1 MKKLPI
7 GISDFREL
15 RENDY
20 FFLDTSEFIGNI
32 YREDAK
38 SILITR
44 PRRFGKTLN
53 MSMLNY
59 FFDNTLDTAHLFDG
73 LKVTQDSRVMESI
86 NGYPTVFISFKDIKN
101 NNWKDAFENIKNLIS
116 KIYSNKERETEKT
129 VAKKD
134 KTSQYKSIINKTAS
148 DTDYQNAFLDLTEYL
163 NRAYDKPVLLM
174 IDEYDVPI
182 QSGWTHGYY
191 EDVIDFMRIFLSAA
205 LKDNPHLFK
214 SIMTGIYRVA
224 KESIFSGLNNLKVY
238 TVLDRKY
245 SEYFGFT
252 ESEIEW
258 ILLQLGKENDDSVR
272 TGLREWYNGYTFGGI
287 TVYNPW
293 SVINY
298 LYDGIL
304 KPYWI
309 NTSSNDL
316 IISLVEENLK
326 RKESFR
332 EELETLVSGGYI
344 QKSIDDSSAL
354 REIGKVPNALWTLFL
369 FSGYLKPDNVS
380 LERGKYVCDL
390 KIPNEEVNIFFQ
402 DTVINWLNCEEYDDR
417 FAYMTKA
424 LMAGDSNTFC
434 ERLKAFVSGTLSY
447 YDIGKVPENAYHML
461 LLGMFS
467 HLQGGYH
474 VKSNRESGLG
484 RYDILLK
491 AKDKDNYSV
500 IIEIKK
506 GTDKLEE
513 AIAQIEQKDYAAE
526 LASEGYTRMMKVAI
540 GADGKNI
547 DVLVSKK

>member
-1 MKKLPI
+1 MKA
-7 GISDFREL
+7 
-15 RENDY
+15 
-20 FFLDTSEFIGNI
+20 SE
-32 YREDAK
+32 EDLQH
-38 SILITR
+38 SL
-44 PRRFGKTLN
+44 
-53 MSMLNY
+53 
-59 FFDNTLDTAHLFDG
+59 
-73 LKVTQDSRVMESI
+73 
-86 NGYPTVFISFKDIKN
+86 
-101 NNWKDAFENIKNLIS
+101 
-116 KIYSNKERETEKT
+116 
-129 VAKKD
+129 
-134 KTSQYKSIINKTAS
+134 YK
-148 DTDYQNAFLDLTEYL
+148 LTEYL
-163 NRAYDKPVLLM
+163 HRAYNKPVLLI

-214 SIMTGIYRVA
+214 GIMTGIYRVA

-258 ILLQLGKENDDSVR
+258 ILLQLEKEKDESVR
-272 TGLREWYNGYTFGGI
+272 AGLREWYNGYTFGGI

-298 LYDGIL
+298 LYDGML

-326 RKESFR
+326 RKEPFR
-332 EELETLVSGGYI
+332 EELETLVSGGCI
-344 QKSIDDSSAL
+344 RKSIDDSSAL
-354 REIGKVPNALWTLFL
+354 RELKTDPNSIWSLFL
-369 FSGYLKPDNVS
+369 FSGYLKASGRKTDPITLEEIYDCSIPNNEVMRFFRS
-380 LERGKYVCDL
+380 TVVKWLERSKYGVLSDMVQPLVKGHSEEFTAKL
-390 KIPNEEVNIFFQ
+390 KE
-402 DTVINWLNCEEYDDR
+402 
-417 FAYMTKA
+417 
-424 LMAGDSNTFC
+424 
-434 ERLKAFVSGTLSY
+434 FVQSTLSY
-447 YDIGKVPENAYHML
+447 YDIGKVPENAYHMM

-474 VKSNRESGLG
+474 VKSNRESELG

-506 GTDKLEE
+506 GIDKLEE

-526 LASEGYTRMMKVAI
+526 LRSEGYTRIMKVAI
-540 GADGKNI
+540 GTGGKNI
-547 DVLVSKK
+547 EVLTKG

>member
-7 GISDFREL
+7 GISDFRKL
-15 RENDY
+15 VENDY
-20 FFLDTSEFIGNI
+20 FFVDTSEFITDV
-32 YREDAK
+32 YRESADT
-38 SILITR
+38 ILITR

-59 FFDNTLDTAHLFDG
+59 FFDNTLDTAYLFNG
-73 LKVTQDSRVMESI
+73 LKVTQDSRVMENI
-86 NGYPTVFISFKDIKN
+86 NGYPTVFISFKDIKDHKWEEASLN
-101 NNWKDAFENIKNLIS
+101 LKNQMINMYKQKEESLITILNDEDERKYYRSIIERTAPLSDYKESLKNLVS
-116 KIYSNKERETEKT
+116 
-129 VAKKD
+129 
-134 KTSQYKSIINKTAS
+134 
-148 DTDYQNAFLDLTEYL
+148 YL
-163 NRAYDKPVLLM
+163 HRAYDKPVLLI

-214 SIMTGIYRVA
+214 GIMTGIYRVA
-224 KESIFSGLNNLKVY
+224 KESIFSGLNNLSVF
-238 TVLDRKY
+238 TVLDEDY
-245 SEYFGFT
+245 SQYFGFT

-258 ILLQLGKENDDSVR
+258 ILLQLGKENDEDMR
-272 TGLREWYNGYTFGGI
+272 AGLREWYNGYTFGGI

-298 LYDGIL
+298 LRYGQL

-354 REIGKVPNALWTLFL
+354 RELKTDPNSIWSLFL
-369 FSGYLKPDNVS
+369 FSGYLKAAGRKTDPITLEEIYDCSIPNNEVMRFFRS
-380 LERGKYVCDL
+380 TVVKWLERSKYGVLSDIVQPLVKGRSEEFTTKL
-390 KIPNEEVNIFFQ
+390 KE
-402 DTVINWLNCEEYDDR
+402 
-417 FAYMTKA
+417 
-424 LMAGDSNTFC
+424 
-434 ERLKAFVSGTLSY
+434 FVQSTLSY

-474 VKSNRESGLG
+474 IKSNRESGLG

-506 GTDKLEE
+506 GIDKLEE

-526 LASEGYTRMMKVAI
+526 LRSEGYARITKVAI

-547 DVLVSKK
+547 EVLTKE

>member
-59 FFDNTLDTAHLFDG
+59 FFDNTLDTTHLFNG
-73 LKVTQDSRVMESI
+73 LKVTQDSRVMENI
-86 NGYPTVFISFKDIKN
+86 NGYPTVFISFKDIKDHK
-101 NNWKDAFENIKNLIS
+101 WDDAFENIKYTIS
-116 KIYSNKERETEKT
+116 DIYTKFEKELRDTFKSEVERQTYRNIVNRE
-129 VAKKD
+129 
-134 KTSQYKSIINKTAS
+134 AS
-148 DTDYQNAFLDLTEYL
+148 DSDCKQSLRTLSELLAVRYS
-163 NRAYDKPVLLM
+163 KPVLLI

-205 LKDNPHLFK
+205 LKDNTHLFK
-214 SIMTGIYRVA
+214 GIMTGIYRVA
-224 KESIFSGLNNLKVY
+224 KESIFSGLNNLSVF
-238 TVLDRKY
+238 TVLDEDY
-245 SEYFGFT
+245 SQYFGFT

-258 ILLQLGKENDDSVR
+258 ILLQLGKEKDDSVR
-272 TGLREWYNGYTFGGI
+272 AGLREWYNGYTFGGI

-298 LYDGIL
+298 LRYGQL

-332 EELETLVSGGYI
+332 EELETLVSGGCI

-434 ERLKAFVSGTLSY
+434 ERLKEFVSGTLSY

-506 GTDKLEE
+506 GTDRLEE
-513 AIAQIEQKDYAAE
+513 AITQIEQKDYAAE
-526 LASEGYTRMMKVAI
+526 LRSEGYDKIMKVVI

-547 DVLVSKK
+547 EVLVGG

>member
-59 FFDNTLDTAHLFDG
+59 FFDNTLDTAYLFNR
-73 LKVTQDSRVMESI
+73 LKISQDSRVMKNI
-86 NGYPTVFISFKDIKN
+86 NGYPTVFISFKDIKDHK
-101 NNWKDAFENIKNLIS
+101 WDDAFENIKYTIS
-116 KIYSNKERETEKT
+116 DIYTKFEKELRDTFKSEAEKQT
-129 VAKKD
+129 YYEIANRK
-134 KTSQYKSIINKTAS
+134 AS
-148 DTDYQNAFLDLTEYL
+148 DSDCKQSLRTLSELLAGRYS
-163 NRAYDKPVLLM
+163 KPVLLI

-214 SIMTGIYRVA
+214 GIMTGIYRVA

-258 ILLQLGKENDDSVR
+258 ILLQLGKENDESVR
-272 TGLREWYNGYTFGGI
+272 AGLREWYNGYTFGGI

-298 LYDGIL
+298 LYDGML

-369 FSGYLKPDNVS
+369 FSGYLKPDKAT

-491 AKDKDNYSV
+491 AKNKENYSV

-526 LASEGYTRMMKVAI
+526 LTSEGYTRMMKVAI

-547 DVLVSKK
+547 EVLTKG